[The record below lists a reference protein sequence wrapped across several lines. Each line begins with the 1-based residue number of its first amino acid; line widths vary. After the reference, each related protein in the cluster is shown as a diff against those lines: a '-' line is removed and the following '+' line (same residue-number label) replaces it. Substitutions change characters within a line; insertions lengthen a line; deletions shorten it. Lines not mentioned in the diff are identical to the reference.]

1 MYARFMHQTLTNLTV
16 PTYNL
21 HSVVSKVEQDCNVT
35 TVLSSDD
42 KGIIIQVTSQLGL

>member
-21 HSVVSKVEQDCNVT
+21 HSVVSKVEQNCYNCIVKWRQRHYYSSHVT
-35 TVLSSDD
+35 
-42 KGIIIQVTSQLGL
+42 IRPI